1 MELRGVGG
9 IGVAR
14 EGGMRRKEAGGSF
27 EWLESNNTCF
37 RTPSQSTL

>member
-9 IGVAR
+9 GRGRLGRAR

-27 EWLESNNTCF
+27 EL
-37 RTPSQSTL
+37 L